1 MYPRLFE
8 IPFLHLTI
16 GTFGPMMVLGF
27 LAALFTMRRLSR
39 RARLDP
45 AMITNAALYS
55 LIIGVVGA
63 RAFFVVHYFDQ
74 FRENLLGV
82 VTTWRGGLEFLGG
95 VIPAIGFLLFYLH
108 HHKLPVRRYLDL
120 MAIGLMM
127 GLAFGR
133 IGCFF
138 NADCFG
144 KPTDLPW
151 GVRFPYGSFVY
162 ISQINL
168 DLKRNR
174 PEPHLKLPQDEYLS
188 FYDKHGKWYPK
199 PLEQLTEQQRYEV
212 TKGRYRCLGVHPSQ
226 LYSSANALL
235 LCGILYFFWRRSLE
249 RTGSENAS
257 KLLGRP
263 GSMVGLMFVLYGFTR
278 FLLEFIRDD
287 NPYELGILTI
297 SQILGIAMLVLGV
310 VLLLVLS
317 HMKSDTSDGKEVTS
331 ADAFT
336 E

>member
-8 IPFLHLTI
+8 IPFLHLKI
-16 GTFGPMMVLGF
+16 STFGPMMVFGF

-39 RARLDP
+39 RADLDP

-63 RAFFVVHYFDQ
+63 RAFFVVHYFEH
-74 FRENLLGV
+74 FREEPLNIFA
-82 VTTWRGGLEFLGG
+82 TWHGGLEFLGG

-108 HHKLPVRRYLDL
+108 HHKLPVRRYLDI

-138 NADCFG
+138 NACCFG

-162 ISQINL
+162 ISQINP

-174 PEPHLKLPQDEYLS
+174 PEPHLKLPQAEYLS
-188 FYDKHGKWYPK
+188 FYDKNGKWYPK
-199 PLEQLTEQQRYEV
+199 PLEELTEQQRYEV

-226 LYSSANALL
+226 LYSSTNALL
-235 LCGILYFFWRRSLE
+235 LCGILYFFWRRSLGS
-249 RTGSENAS
+249 TGSDNSS
-257 KLLGRP
+257 KLLSRP
-263 GSMVGLMFVLYGFTR
+263 GSMVGLMFVLYGLTR

-310 VLLLVLS
+310 VLLVILS
-317 HMKSDTSDGKEVTS
+317 HMKSDTPDGNEAAS
-331 ADAFT
+331 ADAVT

>member
-8 IPFLHLTI
+8 IPFLHLKI
-16 GTFGPMMVLGF
+16 GTFGPMMVVGF
-27 LAALFTMRRLSR
+27 LAALFMMRRLSR
-39 RARLDP
+39 RADLEP

-63 RAFFVVHYFDQ
+63 RAFFVIHYFEQ
-74 FRENLLGV
+74 FREDPLNIFA
-82 VTTWRGGLEFLGG
+82 TWHGGLEFLGG
-95 VIPAIGFLLFYLH
+95 VIPAICFLLFYLH
-108 HHKLPVRRYLDL
+108 HHKLPVRRYLDI

-138 NADCFG
+138 NACCFG

-151 GVRFPYGSFVY
+151 GVRFPYGSYVY
-162 ISQINL
+162 ISQINA
-168 DLKRNR
+168 DPERNR
-174 PEPHLKLPQDEYLS
+174 LESYLKLPQAEYLS
-188 FYDKHGKWYPK
+188 FYDKNGKWYPK
-199 PLEQLTEQQRYEV
+199 AMEELTEQQRYEV
-212 TKGRYRCLGVHPSQ
+212 TKGGYRCLAVHPSQ

-235 LCGILYFFWRRSLE
+235 LCGILYFFWRRGLRS
-249 RTGSENAS
+249 TGSDDAS

-263 GSMVGLMFVLYGFTR
+263 GSMVGLMFVLYGLTR

-297 SQILGIAMLVLGV
+297 SQILGIAMLMLGI
-310 VLLLVLS
+310 VLLVVLS
-317 HMKSDTSDGKEVTS
+317 HVKSNTSNVRES
-331 ADAFT
+331 L
-336 E
+336 

>member
-8 IPFLHLTI
+8 IPLLHLKI
-16 GTFGPMMVLGF
+16 STFGPMMVLGF

-63 RAFFVVHYFDQ
+63 RAFFVVHYFEQ
-74 FRENLLGV
+74 FREEPLNIFA
-82 VTTWRGGLEFLGG
+82 TWHGGLEFLGG

-108 HHKLPVRRYLDL
+108 HHKLPVRRYLDI

-133 IGCFF
+133 IGCFL
-138 NADCFG
+138 NGCCFG

-151 GVRFPYGSFVY
+151 GVRFPYGSFAY
-162 ISQINL
+162 ISQINP

-174 PEPHLKLPQDEYLS
+174 LEPQLQVPQAEYLS
-188 FYDKHGKWYPK
+188 FYDKNGKWYPK
-199 PLEQLTEQQRYEV
+199 SLEELTKQQRYEV

-235 LCGILYFFWRRSLE
+235 LCGILYFFWRRSLL
-249 RTGSENAS
+249 RAGSENAS
-257 KLLGRP
+257 GLLCQP
-263 GSMVGLMFVLYGFTR
+263 GSMVGLMFVLYGLTR

-297 SQILGIAMLVLGV
+297 SQILGIAILVLGIVLLV
-310 VLLLVLS
+310 VLP
-317 HMKSDTSDGKEVTS
+317 HIKSDTPDSNKAAS
-331 ADAFT
+331 ADAIT
-336 E
+336 D